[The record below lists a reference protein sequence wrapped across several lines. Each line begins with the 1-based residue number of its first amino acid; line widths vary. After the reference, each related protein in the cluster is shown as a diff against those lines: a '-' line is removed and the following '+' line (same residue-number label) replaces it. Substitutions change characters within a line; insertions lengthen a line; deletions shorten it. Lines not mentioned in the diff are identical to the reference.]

1 MSETNGN
8 TPEQAAQPQP
18 QLQIQLAPQG
28 VVLTFP
34 VTLALDNEMMG
45 QLVRAY
51 LQAHPE
57 LLQEIV
63 KGTVQQKQQEL
74 AVIQA
79 VKRSRND

>member
-8 TPEQAAQPQP
+8 TPEQAPPQP
-18 QLQIQLAPQG
+18 QLNIQLAPQG

-34 VTLALDNEMMG
+34 VTLALDNDMMA

-51 LQAHPE
+51 LQAHPD

-63 KGTVQQKQQEL
+63 KGTVKQKQQEL
-74 AVIQA
+74 AIIRHVNS
-79 VKRSRND
+79 SRND